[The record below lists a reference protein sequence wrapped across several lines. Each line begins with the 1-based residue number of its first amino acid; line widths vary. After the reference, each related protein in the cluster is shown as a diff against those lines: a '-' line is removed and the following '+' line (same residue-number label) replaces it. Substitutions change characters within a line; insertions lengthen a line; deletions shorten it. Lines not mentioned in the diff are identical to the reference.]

1 MKKNSNTNQKIIND
15 FRKLL
20 QEEIDKLHCSS
31 HPKVCELRDKN
42 IGRLRR
48 LLTTEILSDKH
59 LKTPSIQTAIAT
71 LETELL

>member
-1 MKKNSNTNQKIIND
+1 MKDKNQKVIAD

-20 QEEIDKLHCSS
+20 QEEIDKLHCAA

-48 LLTTEILSDKH
+48 LLIAEILSDKH
-59 LKTPSIQTAIAT
+59 LSTPSIQTAIAT
-71 LETELL
+71 LETELV